1 LDDDLPDLLL
11 MHRARQA
18 DDRDDQRDERQAE
31 LQCQGASVGEAVGV
45 SEADE

>member
-1 LDDDLPDLLL
+1 MMICPTFLL

-31 LQCQGASVGEAVGV
+31 LQRQGACVGETVGV
-45 SEADE
+45 PEADE